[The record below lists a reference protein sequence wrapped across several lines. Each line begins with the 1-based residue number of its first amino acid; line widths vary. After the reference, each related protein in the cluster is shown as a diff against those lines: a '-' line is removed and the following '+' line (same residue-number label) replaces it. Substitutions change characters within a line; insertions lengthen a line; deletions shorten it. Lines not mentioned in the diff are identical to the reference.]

1 MTANIQIG
9 SVKIPLLDYAVS
21 CNAILGI
28 RDSGKTVTA
37 KGIAEQLLDHDIP
50 IVVFDAVGK
59 WRWMK
64 VPGPGARGRG
74 YKVVVA
80 GGKAPDLALNSHSV
94 GEIVR
99 SAVKEKIPLI
109 IDLYD
114 PKLSKADWRKIVQES
129 IRIIHYE
136 AVGVA
141 HVFLEEAAEFIPQ
154 KPLDMHTYAEVEKL
168 ARMGGNASVGIT
180 LINQRAQE
188 VNKAVLDLAVNLIL
202 GCQVGSKAIEWVGK
216 WLDRLS
222 PETSKAVTTSLP
234 HLKSGEDWVW
244 TRSNLDEPLR
254 EQMPMCRSLHPDRRT
269 PEVDL
274 KSAKA
279 VDPEKFVERLRI
291 AIPRIIEEAKAKDPA
306 ELTKRINELQREMR
320 RLESAKP
327 QAETKIETKTEIVE
341 KKVVIEGT
349 VTRLEKALS
358 RAEKLR
364 DSFQEAEASLSHE
377 VSQITGLLADAR
389 KINAPFQGQPARMQS
404 IAEGVLRGMAKAG
417 AGAVGGAVIGTRS
430 AAPVPRRAAAPSFE
444 RAQSNGDISSPMQK
458 ILNELAELEAVGI
471 SPADKTQLGLFC
483 GYTNIKSGGFTGPL
497 GRLREVGLIHYPGSG
512 EVALTDAG
520 RAQAAATGSPLTTSD
535 LQDRIVNKLDGP
547 RAKVLRQLIKLYPD
561 AIDKETLG
569 GQLGYTNVKSG
580 GFTGPLGSL
589 RKLGLIEYPQ
599 SGTVAASELLFPP
612 GLS

>member
-1 MTANIQIG
+1 MSEPTINIG
-9 SVKIPLLDYAVS
+9 KVKVPLLDYAVS

-37 KGIAEQLLDHDIP
+37 KGIAEQLLDHNIP
-50 IVVFDAVGK
+50 IIVFDAVGK

-64 VPGPGARGRG
+64 VPGPGAHGRG

-80 GGKAPDLALNSHSV
+80 GGRKPDLALNPHSV

-114 PKLSKADWRKIVQES
+114 PNLSKADWRKIVKES

-154 KPLDMHTYAEVEKL
+154 RPTDFETYAEVEKL

-234 HLKSGEDWVW
+234 KLKSGEDWVW

-274 KSAKA
+274 KSSKA
-279 VDPEKFVERLRI
+279 VDPEAFVKKLE
-291 AIPRIIEEAKAKDPA
+291 ASIPRIIEEAKANDPKEWA
-306 ELTKRINELQREMR
+306 KQKRELTNQIKK
-320 RLESAKP
+320 LESAQPADGK
-327 QAETKIETKTEIVE
+327 TKTETVE
-341 KKVVIEGT
+341 KRIAIAADI
-349 VTRLEKALS
+349 TRLELVLKGFDHPIERIETLLERAHQERSHIKVAINEARELNGEIQPALRPGPVSVTLS
-358 RAEKLR
+358 RVNRTGTMPAARPSAPPVPVQPKSAPADDGDFEFTQPMRSILSTIRALNIRGITASR
-364 DSFQEAEASLSHE
+364 DSVARWLGIHPNGGRYGSNLAALRANGYLNGFDLTAAGLAEAGDP
-377 VSQITGLLADAR
+377 QTGIDA
-389 KINAPFQGQPARMQS
+389 A
-404 IAEGVLRGMAKAG
+404 
-417 AGAVGGAVIGTRS
+417 
-430 AAPVPRRAAAPSFE
+430 RAALTE
-444 RAQSNGDISSPMQK
+444 KPMQTIFD
-458 ILNELAELEAVGI
+458 ILTAE
-471 SPADKTQLGLFC
+471 S
-483 GYTNIKSGGFTGPL
+483 GFTRDTLAQKL
-497 GRLREVGLIHYPGSG
+497 GIHPNGGRYGSNLAWLRTMGLIPERGTI
-512 EVALTDAG
+512 ELTEGAW
-520 RAQAAATGSPLTTSD
+520 R
-535 LQDRIVNKLDGP
+535 
-547 RAKVLRQLIKLYPD
+547 
-561 AIDKETLG
+561 
-569 GQLGYTNVKSG
+569 
-580 GFTGPLGSL
+580 
-589 RKLGLIEYPQ
+589 
-599 SGTVAASELLFPP
+599 
-612 GLS
+612 